1 MTLAAA
7 SVLAASTATAQAPTA
22 PPPTFTAGDGWMAGG
37 FVAATL
43 LAMPFDERLAR
54 WMQQPAQQND
64 AAMKNTATVFRNLAD
79 PGTVVIGGGLYIAG
93 RLTHDRTMTDV
104 GLHSSEAI
112 VAASVAGFVI
122 KSAAGRARP
131 RVDIANPHDYKF
143 GRGLNSNDYE
153 SFPSGHALAAF
164 ALASAVTAEAGYH
177 WADKQTLIGALTYG
191 GATLSALSRPYNN
204 AHWLSDVVLGAGI
217 GTLAGRLV
225 VRWQH
230 THPDN
235 WVDRTFL
242 GMSVAPAPGGGVAVA
257 FHATR

>member
-1 MTLAAA
+1 M
-7 SVLAASTATAQAPTA
+7 AQTPA
-22 PPPTFTAGDGWMAGG
+22 PPMFTPSDGWMAGG

-43 LAMPFDERLAR
+43 LAMPFDERVAR
-54 WMQQPAQQND
+54 WMQQPAQQNN

-79 PGTVVIGGGLYIAG
+79 PGTVIIGGGLYVVG

-112 VAASVAGFVI
+112 IAASVAGWVI

-131 RVDIANPHDYKF
+131 RVDFTNPHDYKF
-143 GRGLNSNDYE
+143 GRGLTSNDYE
-153 SFPSGHALAAF
+153 SFPSGHSLAAF
-164 ALASAVTAEAGYH
+164 SLASAVTAEAGYH
-177 WADKQTLIGALTYG
+177 WPNEQPLIGALTYG

-217 GTLAGRLV
+217 GTLAGRIV

-230 THPDN
+230 THPGN

-242 GMSVAPAPGGGVAVA
+242 KMSVAPSPGGGVAVA
-257 FHATR
+257 FHATP

>member
-1 MTLAAA
+1 M
-7 SVLAASTATAQAPTA
+7 
-22 PPPTFTAGDGWMAGG
+22 FTAGDAWMAGG
-37 FVAATL
+37 FVAATV
-43 LAMPFDERLAR
+43 LAMPFDERLAQ

-79 PGTVVIGGGLYIAG
+79 PGTVIIGGGLYIAG
-93 RLTHDRTMTDV
+93 RLAHDRTMTDV

-112 VAASVAGFVI
+112 VASSVVGWVI

-164 ALASAVTAEAGYH
+164 SLASAVTAEAAYH
-177 WADKQTLIGALTYG
+177 WPRQEGWIGALTYG

-217 GTLAGRLV
+217 GTLAGRIV

-242 GMSVAPAPGGGVAVA
+242 KMSVAPAPGGGMAVG
-257 FHATR
+257 FHATP